1 MERLCTGI
9 QRAVLNNIK
18 VWHKISCFFL
28 FILTLPQCELKTQ
41 FQNTYIWAPSSEFVS
56 SSIPSLQISTVH
68 AQPFR
73 GARDL
78 VFCLKVPLDS
88 VLVWASSEGSGE
100 TARMCRLAWTFAAN
114 ICDKY
119 QIRLTRSISKRI
131 YIAAK
136 FGFFTQSVLNF
147 KVFQA
152 FIILIFKENKYQH
165 KSFAICKHDM
175 KKQNNKKNCI
185 ISILMI
191 TDDNF
196 QIRRVFDDNFC
207 QFSIKTYVVGTH

>member
-1 MERLCTGI
+1 MWAQNSILKHLYMSPVKRICVFEHSVITNFNCACPAI
-9 QRAVLNNIK
+9 QRGQG
-18 VWHKISCFFL
+18 SGFL
-28 FILTLPQCELKTQ
+28 
-41 FQNTYIWAPSSEFVS
+41 
-56 SSIPSLQISTVH
+56 
-68 AQPFR
+68 
-73 GARDL
+73 
-78 VFCLKVPLDS
+78 
-88 VLVWASSEGSGE
+88 SEGSSWFSACMSE
-100 TARMCRLAWTFAAN
+100 QRRFWRDWRMCRLAWTFAAR